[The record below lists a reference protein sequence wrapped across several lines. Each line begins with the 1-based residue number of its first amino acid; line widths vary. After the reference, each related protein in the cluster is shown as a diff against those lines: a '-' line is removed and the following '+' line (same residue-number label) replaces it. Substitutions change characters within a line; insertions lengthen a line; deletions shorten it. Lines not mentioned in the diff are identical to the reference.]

1 MSVKMKMKM
10 KIGFHRSGRN
20 RPMSRHGYKY
30 SKYKNCL
37 GVMVLICVKQHLSN
51 TWSSNHEKV
60 KQHSGW
66 IEKKRYL

>member
-37 GVMVLICVKQHLSN
+37 GVMVLICVKQIMRKLSN
-51 TWSSNHEKV
+51 TQAEL
-60 KQHSGW
+60 
-66 IEKKRYL
+66 KKSVTYRKSL

>member
-1 MSVKMKMKM
+1 MSLKMKMKM

-37 GVMVLICVKQHLSN
+37 GVMVLICVKQIMRKLSN
-51 TWSSNHEKV
+51 TQAEL
-60 KQHSGW
+60 
-66 IEKKRYL
+66 KKSVTYRKSL